1 LKERKSFLGL
11 DQKLPV
17 GLRNY
22 FVGMSG
28 LMSVKE
34 TQIVPVVF
42 FEDVRSVFT
51 IK

>member
-22 FVGMSG
+22 FVDMNG

-34 TQIVPVVF
+34 TQIAPVVF
-42 FEDVRSVFT
+42 FEDVKNVLI